1 MTYLR
6 VSVVEPLDLDYEG
19 KIVGRVDQERDQS
32 LAVRAEGQGAQGGG
46 VGRFVGVALV
56 FGGSTITTAS
66 MNCAKAFLAVWLK
79 LANSRPAGPSSSHWY
94 TRQTPYRSRSW
105 ARLTRSAAGG
115 GPSAR

>member
-1 MTYLR
+1 
-6 VSVVEPLDLDYEG
+6 VSVAEPLDLDYEG

-32 LAVRAEGQGAQGGG
+32 LAVLAERQGAQGGG

-79 LANSRPAGPSSSHWY
+79 LADSRPRARPVPTGTRVRRPTARGAG
-94 TRQTPYRSRSW
+94 R
-105 ARLTRSAAGG
+105 G
-115 GPSAR
+115 